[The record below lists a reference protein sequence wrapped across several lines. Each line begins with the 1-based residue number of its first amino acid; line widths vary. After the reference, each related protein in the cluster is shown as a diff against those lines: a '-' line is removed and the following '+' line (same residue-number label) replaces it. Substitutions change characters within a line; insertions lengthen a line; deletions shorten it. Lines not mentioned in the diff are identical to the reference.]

1 MRPAPAKS
9 TSLSGLDVED
19 NDITHLC
26 VWVSVCVCVC
36 VFVCVY
42 LCVCGCA
49 NAYCLRVCSTV
60 CDILFSLACFTGFI
74 FHVPLVASSIFNGGH
89 IWTLQIVATSNY
101 FI

>member
-9 TSLSGLDVED
+9 TSLSGLDEED

-26 VWVSVCVCVC
+26 VCFCVYVCVRMFSVY
-36 VFVCVY
+36 VFAA
-42 LCVCGCA
+42 LC
-49 NAYCLRVCSTV
+49 
-60 CDILFSLACFTGFI
+60 CDILFSVACFTGFI